1 MPNHEAHATI
11 LPLAGNLLTADIES
25 LVSEHYAYVRRLA
38 LSILDD
44 PDEAE
49 DAAQEA
55 FIAANR
61 GLSSFRGQAEVKT
74 WLTSIAVNACR
85 GRLRKRKA
93 RQVLTTTLQSLH
105 LARSAPATPEALT
118 LQRESDQ
125 QLWQAV
131 DALDDKHRL
140 VVILRYVH
148 DLSTVEIAASLG
160 ISQGTVHSRLFY
172 ARQQMQRW
180 LGILEEVA
188 DGA

>member
-1 MPNHEAHATI
+1 MPNHEAQATI

-25 LVSEHYAYVRRLA
+25 LVTAHYAYIHRLA

-44 PDEAE
+44 LDEAE
-49 DAAQEA
+49 DATQEA
-55 FIAANR
+55 FIAASR
-61 GLSSFRGQAEVKT
+61 SLASFRGQSEVKT

-85 GRLRKRKA
+85 SRLRKRKA
-93 RQVLTTTLQSLH
+93 RQVLTATLQSLH
-105 LARSAPATPEALT
+105 LARAAQLSPESLAV
-118 LQRESDQ
+118 QREADR

-148 DLSTVEIAASLG
+148 ELSTADIAAALD

-172 ARQQMQRW
+172 ARRQLQEW

>member
-1 MPNHEAHATI
+1 MSNHEAHATT
-11 LPLAGNLLTADIES
+11 LPLAGSLLTADIES
-25 LVSEHYAYVRRLA
+25 LVTAHYPYVRRLA

-49 DAAQEA
+49 DAVQEA
-55 FIAANR
+55 FIAASR
-61 GLSSFRGQAEVKT
+61 GLATFRGQSEVKT

-93 RQVLTTTLQSLH
+93 RQALTTTLQSLH
-105 LARSAPATPEALT
+105 LAHPPQPSPESLAV
-118 LQRESDQ
+118 QRETDR

-131 DALDDKHRL
+131 DTLDDKHRL

-148 DLSTVEIAASLG
+148 ELSTTEIAASLD

-172 ARQQMQRW
+172 ARRQLQQW
-180 LGILEEVA
+180 LGVPEEVA

>member
-11 LPLAGNLLTADIES
+11 LSLAGHPLTTDIES
-25 LVSEHYAYVRRLA
+25 LVTAHYPYVRRLA
-38 LSILDD
+38 LSIMDD
-44 PDEAE
+44 PDEAD

-61 GLSSFRGQAEVKT
+61 GLATFRGQSEVKT
-74 WLTSIAVNACR
+74 WLTSITVNACR

-93 RQVLTTTLQSLH
+93 RQALSTTLQSLH
-105 LARSAPATPEALT
+105 LARPPQPSPENLAVE
-118 LQRESDQ
+118 READR

-148 DLSTVEIAASLG
+148 ELTTSEIAATLD
-160 ISQGTVHSRLFY
+160 ISPGTVHSRLFY
-172 ARQQMQRW
+172 ARRQLQQW
-180 LGILEEVA
+180 LGFLEEVA

>member
-1 MPNHEAHATI
+1 
-11 LPLAGNLLTADIES
+11 LTADIES
-25 LVSEHYAYVRRLA
+25 LVTAHYHYVHRLA

-55 FIAANR
+55 FIAASR
-61 GLSSFRGQAEVKT
+61 GLTSFRGQSEVKT

-93 RQVLTTTLQSLH
+93 RQVLTVTLQSLH
-105 LARSAPATPEALT
+105 LASSSPPSIESQTV
-118 LQRESDQ
+118 QREADL

-131 DALDDKHRL
+131 DALDEKHRL

-148 DLSTVEIAASLG
+148 ELSTVEIATVLDISL
-160 ISQGTVHSRLFY
+160 GTVHSRLFY
-172 ARQQMQRW
+172 ARQQLRQW
-180 LGILEEVA
+180 LGVLEEVT

>member
-1 MPNHEAHATI
+1 MPNHEVNATI
-11 LPLAGNLLTADIES
+11 LPLAGNSLTTDIES
-25 LVSEHYAYVRRLA
+25 LVSTHYAYVRRLA

-55 FIAANR
+55 FIAASR
-61 GLSSFRGQAEVKT
+61 GLASFRGQAEVKT
-74 WLTSIAVNACR
+74 WLTSIAVNSCR

-93 RQVLTTTLQSLH
+93 RQALAATLHSLH
-105 LARSAPATPEALT
+105 LAHPAQPSPEAQAV
-118 LQRESDQ
+118 QREADR

-148 DLSTVEIAASLG
+148 ELNTAEIAAALD

-172 ARQQMQRW
+172 ARQQLQHG
-180 LGILEEVA
+180 LGVPQEVA